1 MRAAPSFDNSW
12 AFCAG
17 QSDRNVFSS
26 GTNAVTVRKKMA
38 DADKGGGKKREKT
51 MKLKSTLMG
60 AAAGL
65 ALIAGGQ
72 AALADGHLDEITVAY
87 FLEWP
92 TPNQFAQ
99 VNGIYDEELGVKVNW
114 VSFDAGTAM
123 SAAMASGDVHIS
135 FSQGVTPFLVATAA
149 GQDLQV
155 VDVAVSYSD
164 NDNCVVRSELE
175 ITAANASEL
184 EGKEVG
190 VPLGTAAHSGFL
202 TQMAH
207 FGVDVD
213 TMKIVDMAP
222 VDSAAAFANGSLDM
236 VCGWGGPLRRMKEFG
251 NPLLE
256 GQEKEDVVGKVF
268 DVTSIPTEFG
278 EENPE
283 LLAKFLAVTAK
294 MNAMYAAD
302 PAPMMADIASAAGMD
317 ADGTAAVIGTFRFPD
332 VATQLSDSWMGG
344 GLAEYLAN
352 SAASLEE
359 SGQLTALEDYDALV
373 NGSYLEAA
381 ADM

>member
-1 MRAAPSFDNSW
+1 
-12 AFCAG
+12 
-17 QSDRNVFSS
+17 
-26 GTNAVTVRKKMA
+26 
-38 DADKGGGKKREKT
+38 
-51 MKLKSTLMG
+51 MKLKST
-60 AAAGL
+60 
-65 ALIAGGQ
+65 I
-72 AALADGHLDEITVAY
+72 AALACATASMGVAPAAFALDEITVAY

-99 VNGIYDEELGVKVNW
+99 VNKIYDEELGVKVNW

-135 FSQGVTPFLVATAA
+135 FSQGLTPFLVATAA
-149 GQDLQV
+149 GQDLQI
-155 VDVAVSYSD
+155 VDIAVSYSD

-175 ITAANASEL
+175 ITADNVKEL

-207 FGVDVD
+207 FGIDTS

-222 VDSAAAFANGSLDM
+222 VDSAAAFANGNLDM

-251 NPLLE
+251 EPLLV

-268 DVTSIPTEFG
+268 DVTSVPTEFA

-294 MNAMYAAD
+294 MNAQYASD
-302 PAPMMADIASAAGMD
+302 PDSMMADISSAAGMD
-317 ADGTAAVIGTFRFPD
+317 LEGTKAVIGTFRFPD
-332 VATQLSDSWMGG
+332 VDTQLSSAWMGG
-344 GLAEYLAN
+344 DLIEIISN
-352 SAASLEE
+352 SAKSLED
-359 SGQLTALEDYDALV
+359 SGQLTALDDYAPLV
-373 NGSYLEAA
+373 NTSFLEAA
-381 ADM
+381 KGL

>member
-1 MRAAPSFDNSW
+1 MNF
-12 AFCAG
+12 
-17 QSDRNVFSS
+17 
-26 GTNAVTVRKKMA
+26 T
-38 DADKGGGKKREKT
+38 KT
-51 MKLKSTLMG
+51 LT
-60 AAAGL
+60 AAAI
-65 ALIAGGQ
+65 ALTSVAP
-72 AALADGHLDEITVAY
+72 AALADGHLEEITVAY

-99 VNGIYDEELGVKVNW
+99 TQGIYDEALGVKVNW

-149 GQDLQV
+149 GQDLQI

-175 ITAANASEL
+175 ITKDNAAEL
-184 EGKEVG
+184 AGKEVG

-207 FGVDVD
+207 FGVDPD
-213 TMKIVDMAP
+213 SMKIVDMTP
-222 VDSAAAFANGSLDM
+222 VDSAAAFANGNLDM

-251 NPLLE
+251 NVLLS

-268 DVTSIPTEFG
+268 DVTSIPTAFG

-294 MNAMYAAD
+294 MNAMYAED

-317 ADGTAAVIGTFRFPD
+317 AEGTAAVIGTFRFPD
-332 VATQLSDSWMGG
+332 VETQLSADWMGG
-344 GLAEYLAN
+344 GLAEYLTNA
-352 SAASLEE
+352 AASLEG
-359 SGQLTALEDYDALV
+359 SGQLTALEDYNALV
-373 NGSYLEAA
+373 NSSYLEAA
-381 ADM
+381 SGM

>member
-1 MRAAPSFDNSW
+1 MNL
-12 AFCAG
+12 
-17 QSDRNVFSS
+17 
-26 GTNAVTVRKKMA
+26 T
-38 DADKGGGKKREKT
+38 KT
-51 MKLKSTLMG
+51 L
-60 AAAGL
+60 AAAAIALASTSPL
-65 ALIAGGQ
+65 ALAGG
-72 AALADGHLDEITVAY
+72 HLEEITVAY

-99 VNGIYDEELGVKVNW
+99 TRGIYDEELGVKVNW

-149 GQDLQV
+149 GQDLQI

-164 NDNCVVRSELE
+164 NDNCVVRSDLE
-175 ITAANASEL
+175 ITKDNAKEL

-207 FGVDVD
+207 FGVNTD

-251 NPLLE
+251 NVLLE

-278 EENPE
+278 EENPD

-302 PAPMMADIASAAGMD
+302 SSEMMADIASAAGMD

-332 VATQLSDSWMGG
+332 VATQLSDDWMGG
-344 GLAEYLAN
+344 GIAEYLTN
-352 SAASLEE
+352 AAKSLEE
-359 SGQLTALEDYDALV
+359 SGQLTALDDYAPLV
-373 NGSYLEAA
+373 NSSYLEAA
-381 ADM
+381 SKM